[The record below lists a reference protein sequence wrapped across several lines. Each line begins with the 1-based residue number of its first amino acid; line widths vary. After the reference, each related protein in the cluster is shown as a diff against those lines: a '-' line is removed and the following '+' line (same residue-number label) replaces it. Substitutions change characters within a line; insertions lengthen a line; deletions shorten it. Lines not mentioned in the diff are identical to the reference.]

1 VQLRLRVRYFASI
14 RELTG
19 IREEDFEVPE
29 GTTADALKNRVQ
41 SLHEGLRPQEG
52 NILVAVN
59 GSFVEPSR
67 ILRQGDEVA
76 LFPPVSGG

>member
-1 VQLRLRVRYFASI
+1 MRLRVRYFASI
-14 RELTG
+14 REFTG
-19 IREEDFEVPE
+19 LREEQLEVPE
-29 GTTADALKNRVQ
+29 GSTAEALKRMVQ
-41 SLHEGLRPQEG
+41 RLHDTLRAQEG

-59 GSFVEPSR
+59 GAFVEPTR